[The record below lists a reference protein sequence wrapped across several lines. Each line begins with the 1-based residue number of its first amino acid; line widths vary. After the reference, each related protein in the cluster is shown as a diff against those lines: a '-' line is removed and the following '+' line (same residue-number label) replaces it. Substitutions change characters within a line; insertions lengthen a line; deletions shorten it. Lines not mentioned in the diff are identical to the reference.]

1 MHRLVW
7 TLSVLVLVMAACQ
20 QRAATRFEA
29 VQDPR
34 FGFTV
39 NTPAGWVRVEESDTL
54 VRFVPRADA
63 ERSTS
68 APEFILVQTSPAEG
82 ILSDGDIRRVVF
94 ALLSVH
100 GVSGFQQD
108 ARTSPDILWYKF
120 EVTGATGGTEWASVG
135 VVASGPRRYHIAVCA
150 KPLERWRDGQRQCDE
165 VMRSFQPGTLN

>member
-7 TLSVLVLVMAACQ
+7 SLFVLVIVVSACQ
-20 QRAATRFEA
+20 QRASIRFEE

-39 NTPAGWVRVEESDTL
+39 KNPVGWVRVEESETL

-68 APEFILVQTSPAEG
+68 SPEFVLVQTSPAEG
-82 ILSDGDIRRVVF
+82 ILTDGDMRRAVF

-120 EVTGATGGTEWASVG
+120 EVTGATDGIEWASVG
-135 VVASGPRRYHIAVCA
+135 VVASGARRYHIAVCA
-150 KPLERWRDGQRQCDE
+150 KPLERWRDGQKQCDE
-165 VMRSFQPGTLN
+165 VIRSFQPGDLQ